1 MTRRIAINGFGRIGR
16 MVFRILEDQTDI
28 EVVGIND
35 LTDPK
40 TLAHLLEFDS
50 VHGRFG
56 KNVSAEDGA
65 IIVGDRRVPTFAQ
78 RNPAEIPWGDL
89 GVELVLECTG
99 VFRNKDTASGHLNAG
114 AKAVILMLQPRATS
128 TQRSLWVSMMTP
140 I

>member
-1 MTRRIAINGFGRIGR
+1 MANRPNGIS
-16 MVFRILEDQTDI
+16 ILEDQTDI

-65 IIVGDRRVPTFAQ
+65 IIVGDRRVPTFA
-78 RNPAEIPWGDL
+78 RGIAEIARAT
-89 GVELVLECTG
+89 LVLNWC
-99 VFRNKDTASGHLNAG
+99 
-114 AKAVILMLQPRATS
+114 
-128 TQRSLWVSMMTP
+128 
-140 I
+140 

>member
-89 GVELVLECTG
+89 GVELVLSVPVSLEQ
-99 VFRNKDTASGHLNAG
+99 RYSL
-114 AKAVILMLQPRATS
+114 
-128 TQRSLWVSMMTP
+128 RSLKCGCQGRHPKCSSQGRRRRNDRYGCQ
-140 I
+140 